1 VRFISFPS
9 SSETCSLS
17 FLLVDQETLARLAE
31 ADQVTEDLERSNAR
45 VAEVERRNEKLRAE
59 IEAVRSG
66 SESTARY
73 VLSPPPVLLLVTL
86 SSRSVAALE
95 TQISDLQTEA
105 TRLLRALD
113 TQKESFERE
122 RVELA
127 KKVDV
132 LGKDQGEKEREVET
146 LRSKLQGF
154 TDYDEI
160 KRELEIMKVRFL
172 PFPPSPHSF

>member
-1 VRFISFPS
+1 MLRSKRF
-9 SSETCSLS
+9 
-17 FLLVDQETLARLAE
+17 
-31 ADQVTEDLERSNAR
+31 
-45 VAEVERRNEKLRAE
+45 VAEVRALL
-59 IEAVRSG
+59 G
-66 SESTARY
+66 SSF
-73 VLSPPPVLLLVTL
+73 SPFHLLLSL
-86 SSRSVAALE
+86 ILCPHSVAALE
-95 TQISDLQTEA
+95 TQISDFQTEA

-132 LGKDQGEKEREVET
+132 LGKDQGEKEREVEA

-160 KRELEIMKVRFL
+160 KRELEIMKVRFPFSL
-172 PFPPSPHSF
+172 PPGALPSDC